1 MGTDCRQDTFAG
13 ESLLKPF
20 AENQH
25 PRQLFGLTII
35 NTITVNVVWVVG
47 YLLDL
52 CVDGYMK
59 GTCYCTCTSSPF
71 FAIWHKSTSLISTGK
86 LFPLFCFPRV
96 IIHGNMIRLP
106 QVNVVGLLVS

>member
-1 MGTDCRQDTFAG
+1 MDVVYLVDEGLTDCRQDIYAG
-13 ESLLKPF
+13 ESLPKPF

-47 YLLDL
+47 YLFDL

-59 GTCYCTCTSSPF
+59 GTCDCTCYY
-71 FAIWHKSTSLISTGK
+71 
-86 LFPLFCFPRV
+86 
-96 IIHGNMIRLP
+96 
-106 QVNVVGLLVS
+106 VSFLCDLA